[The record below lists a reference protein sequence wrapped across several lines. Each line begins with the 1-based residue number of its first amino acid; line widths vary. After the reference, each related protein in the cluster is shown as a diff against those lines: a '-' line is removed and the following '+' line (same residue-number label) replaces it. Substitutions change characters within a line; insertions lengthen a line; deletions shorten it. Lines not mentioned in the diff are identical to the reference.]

1 MYRTQSTG
9 TKSLLAAILK
19 TLFFWELG
27 VFVARRLLVS
37 IDCVL
42 CILKSYYA
50 YEKRSPDVGESNDI
64 KNGDI
69 RRVNRIICKEKVI
82 FIDFQK
88 LIPRFLRSVFQ
99 SFWHPYP
106 KTPLHGYF
114 TCVKK
119 IFEGSNQKSASTV
132 LSGMFWR
139 IKNIYTSWPYLLT
152 WRNAPKKLKKSKTA
166 SLSALLK

>member
-1 MYRTQSTG
+1 MKLHLTLKKRI
-9 TKSLLAAILK
+9 LRMALK
-19 TLFFWELG
+19 T
-27 VFVARRLLVS
+27 LLVS

-119 IFEGSNQKSASTV
+119 VFWGLKSKICFHSPLRNVLENQKHIYIMVISLEMKKCTKENWKKAKLLPWVPFWNNRLHV
-132 LSGMFWR
+132 LTF
-139 IKNIYTSWPYLLT
+139 
-152 WRNAPKKLKKSKTA
+152 
-166 SLSALLK
+166 

>member
-1 MYRTQSTG
+1 MKLHLTLKKRI
-9 TKSLLAAILK
+9 LRMALK
-19 TLFFWELG
+19 T
-27 VFVARRLLVS
+27 LLVS

-50 YEKRSPDVGESNDI
+50 YEKCSPDVGESNDI

-99 SFWHPYP
+99 SF
-106 KTPLHGYF
+106 
-114 TCVKK
+114 
-119 IFEGSNQKSASTV
+119 
-132 LSGMFWR
+132 
-139 IKNIYTSWPYLLT
+139 
-152 WRNAPKKLKKSKTA
+152 
-166 SLSALLK
+166 